1 MLSTIIEEVL
11 RLENLLKREIGPSL
25 RLRLLFSVILMFE
38 YEQKSYVYQS
48 IGFYDEAINK

>member
-25 RLRLLFSVILMFE
+25 RLRLLFSVIFMFE
-38 YEQKSYVYQS
+38 YEQNLMCIRVSVFTRKL
-48 IGFYDEAINK
+48 